1 MLACKSCNRGRVIYA
16 NVESKGVSIEEFEQ
30 VRLTKKEDRGGFA
43 QKLFLISVE
52 YNWSGHP
59 IGALFSIVYMI
70 AHT

>member
-16 NVESKGVSIEEFEQ
+16 IVESKGVSIEEFEQ
-30 VRLTKKEDRGGFA
+30 VRLAKKEDRGGFA
-43 QKLFLISVE
+43 QKLFINVE